1 MKIEE
6 EPVNISTVARVFSLK
21 PKSLYHWYRNHLSDY
36 KPDIESNIWH
46 PKYLENVDEQT
57 GEITQGKPLYVFSPE
72 NIGLKMSIDDKA
84 IGHEGFSI
92 LSNGETGKI
101 AMMIESCKSIEVSQA
116 ISLFGNEL
124 NKVESIS
131 CDMAAGYL
139 NVCSQ
144 ELPRA
149 KVVIDKFHV
158 MQYVYDAVLDVRTR
172 IKKELS
178 GQLSKGK
185 EKTEQDKEILLKL
198 DLLKHC
204 RYRLTQS
211 PEKWSE
217 AGRKVMYQV
226 FENNNELSEAYQLTQ
241 KFKKW
246 YDISNHI
253 KAKSLIIQEL
263 HQWYLE
269 VKKSGFDEFTSV
281 VKMIRKHE
289 YEIVNFFECKQ
300 TNAKAERLNGKINRF
315 ISNNYGIKDK
325 DFAMYRIAKYFS

>member
-1 MKIEE
+1 M
-6 EPVNISTVARVFSLK
+6 SLQ
-21 PKSLYHWYRNHLSDY
+21 PKTLYHWYRNYLSDY
-36 KPDIESNIWH
+36 KPDIDNRRWH
-46 PKYLENVDEQT
+46 PKYLENVNEQT
-57 GEITQGKPLYVFSPE
+57 GEITKGKPLYVFKPE
-72 NIGLKMSIDDKA
+72 NIGPKMSIDDKA

-101 AMMIESCKSIEVSQA
+101 AMMIESCKSAEVSQA
-116 ISLFGNEL
+116 ISLFGTDL

-144 ELPRA
+144 EMPRA

-158 MQYVYDAVLDVRTR
+158 IQYVYDAVLDVRTR

-178 GQLSKGK
+178 EQLTKGK
-185 EKTEQDKEILLKL
+185 EKTEQDNEILRKL
-198 DLLKHC
+198 DVLKHC

-211 PEKWSE
+211 SDKWSE
-217 AGRKVMYQV
+217 AGIEIMKQV
-226 FENNNELSEAYQLTQ
+226 FENHSQLSEAYQLAQ
-241 KFKKW
+241 NFKQW
-246 YDISNHI
+246 YNISNRI
-253 KAKSLIIQEL
+253 KGTTIIVNEL
-263 HQWYLE
+263 YNWYLT
-269 VKKSGFDEFTSV
+269 VKQSELNEFKSV

-289 YEIVNFFECKQ
+289 NEIVNFFTCQQ

-325 DFAMYRIAKYFS
+325 DFALYRIAKYFS

>member
-1 MKIEE
+1 
-6 EPVNISTVARVFSLK
+6 
-21 PKSLYHWYRNHLSDY
+21 LSDY
-36 KPDIESNIWH
+36 KPDIEDKVWH
-46 PKYLENVDEQT
+46 PKYLEKVDEQT
-57 GEITQGKPLYVFSPE
+57 GEITKGKALYVFKPE
-72 NIGLKMSIDDKA
+72 NLGSKMSIDDKS
-84 IGHEGFSI
+84 ISQEGFSI
-92 LSNGETGKI
+92 LSNAQTGKI
-101 AMMIESCKSIEVSQA
+101 AMMIESCKSVEVAQA
-116 ISLFGNEL
+116 ISLFGNDL
-124 NKVESIS
+124 NQVESIS

-139 NVCSQ
+139 NVCY
-144 ELPRA
+144 EEFPRA

-158 MQYVYDAVLDVRTR
+158 MQYVYDAVLDVRAR

-178 GQLSKGK
+178 QQLTKGK
-185 EKTEQDKEILLKL
+185 EKTEHDKEILIKL

-217 AGRKVMYQV
+217 AGKDVMRQV
-226 FENNNELSEAYQLTQ
+226 FENHNELSEAYDLTQ

-246 YDISNHI
+246 YDVSNHI

-269 VKKSGFDEFTSV
+269 VKKSGFNEFKSV

-289 YEIVNFFECKQ
+289 NEIINFFTYKQ

>member
-1 MKIEE
+1 L
-6 EPVNISTVARVFSLK
+6 A
-21 PKSLYHWYRNHLSDY
+21 
-36 KPDIESNIWH
+36 
-46 PKYLENVDEQT
+46 NVDEQT
-57 GEITQGKPLYVFSPE
+57 GEITKGKPLYVFKPE
-72 NIGLKMSIDDKA
+72 NIGSKMSIDDKA

-101 AMMIESCKSIEVSQA
+101 AMMIESCKSVEVAQA
-116 ISLFGNEL
+116 ISLFGNDL

-131 CDMAAGYL
+131 CDMSAGYI
-139 NVCSQ
+139 NVYSQ

-185 EKTEQDKEILLKL
+185 EKTEEDKEILKKL
-198 DLLKHC
+198 DTLKHC
-204 RYRLTQS
+204 RYPLTQS
-211 PEKWSE
+211 PQKWSE
-217 AGRKVMYQV
+217 AGMEVMSEV
-226 FENNNELSEAYQLTQ
+226 FENHNELKVAYDLTQ
-241 KFKKW
+241 EFKKW
-246 YDISNHI
+246 YDISNQF
-253 KAKSLIIQEL
+253 KPKTKIIQEL
-263 HQWYLE
+263 HEWYFRAKQSE
-269 VKKSGFDEFTSV
+269 FDEFKSV

-289 YEIVNFFECKQ
+289 NEIINFFECKQ

-325 DFAMYRIAKYFS
+325 DFAMYRIANYFS

>member
-1 MKIEE
+1 M
-6 EPVNISTVARVFSLK
+6 NISTVARIFSLK
-21 PKSLYHWYRNHLSDY
+21 PKTLYHWYRNHLSDY
-36 KPDIESNIWH
+36 KPDIENKTWH
-46 PKYLENVDEQT
+46 PRYLEKLDEQT
-57 GEITQGKPLYVFSPE
+57 GEITKGKPLYVFEPE
-72 NIGLKMSIDDKA
+72 NIGPKMSIDDKA

-101 AMMIESCKSIEVSQA
+101 ALMIESCKSVEVSQA
-116 ISLFGNEL
+116 ISLFGDEL
-124 NKVESIS
+124 NKIKSIS

-139 NVCSQ
+139 KVCSN
-144 ELPRA
+144 ELPKA

-178 GQLSKGK
+178 EQLTNGK
-185 EKTEQDKEILLKL
+185 EKTEQDYEVLTKM
-198 DLLKHC
+198 DMLKHC

-211 PEKWSE
+211 PDKWSE
-217 AGRKVMYQV
+217 SGFELMCQV
-226 FENNNELSEAYQLTQ
+226 FENNQELSEAYLLTQ

-253 KAKSLIIQEL
+253 KTKSLIVQEL

-269 VKKSGFDEFTSV
+269 VKNSGFEEFKSV

-289 YEIVNFFECKQ
+289 YEIINFFECQQ
-300 TNAKAERLNGKINRF
+300 TNARAERLNGKINRF
-315 ISNNYGIKDK
+315 ISNNYGMKDK
-325 DFAMYRIAKYFS
+325 DFALYRVAKYFS